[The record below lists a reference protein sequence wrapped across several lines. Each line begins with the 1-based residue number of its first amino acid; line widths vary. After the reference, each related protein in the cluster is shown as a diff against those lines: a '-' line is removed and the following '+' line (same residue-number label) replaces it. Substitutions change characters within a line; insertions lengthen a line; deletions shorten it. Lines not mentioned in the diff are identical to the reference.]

1 MVRSS
6 YEHDENDTVI
16 QYIQSSF
23 NNTKDMIKLY
33 EYVEDNIYEHGN
45 KTNGYISTSMLPF
58 PMDIIDIQ
66 KWNELID
73 HCDENYIPMLKFCMN
88 KGHIPYL
95 YDYDNYG
102 SEGYKYGQPK
112 IVKGF
117 VDITKDRYKNK
128 MISDRILFE
137 RDFEPIL
144 DHYSNTKPYRIP
156 SSFIHSLNKWSK
168 IAINKEYNEQEYIDY
183 FISNDFPL
191 NRLRTCLVDLIKDLP
206 KLYSRQIDEKENNE
220 RLIDYNYLLQKH
232 CAKLIKMCEQYL
244 EQQAKN
250 LKESLTL

>member
-66 KWNELID
+66 KWNKLYSYCDID
-73 HCDENYIPMLKFCMN
+73 YVALVKFCMD

-95 YDYDNYG
+95 FG
-102 SEGYKYGQPK
+102 SDSSTYYPRTILRQPK
-112 IVKGF
+112 INNGL
-117 VDITKDRYKNK
+117 VDFGRDEKHEKMCNDYMIFEHQRKPELESCDSRQYFDR
-128 MISDRILFE
+128 L
-137 RDFEPIL
+137 P
-144 DHYSNTKPYRIP
+144 T
-156 SSFIHSLNKWSK
+156 WGK
-168 IAINKEYNEQEYIDY
+168 IAISKPYNEQEYIDY
-183 FISNDFPL
+183 FVSNDFPL
-191 NRLRTCLVDLIKDLP
+191 NRLRNTLKLLVKNSLELHR
-206 KLYSRQIDEKENNE
+206 RQIDEKENTE
-220 RLIDYNYLLQKH
+220 RLLKYNHLLQKY
-232 CAKLIKMCEQYL
+232 CSILIQRCEQYL
-244 EQQAKN
+244 EKQAKSQ
-250 LKESLTL
+250 KVPISL